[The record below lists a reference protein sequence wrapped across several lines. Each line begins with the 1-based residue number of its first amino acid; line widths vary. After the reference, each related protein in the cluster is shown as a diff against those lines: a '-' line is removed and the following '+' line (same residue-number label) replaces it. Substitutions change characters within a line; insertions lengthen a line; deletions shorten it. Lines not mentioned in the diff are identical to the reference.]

1 MLEDEVHMI
10 AGVLAKYY
18 SLRLRAKGM
27 IHYLMHALYLHGIS
41 ISVEYTQLSLRIG
54 IIHVCVCERGRE
66 SSPILDPLRIKFT
79 PWKHRILTN

>member
-1 MLEDEVHMI
+1 MVISLHPCIFNDYQNEQKGEYMLEDEVHMI

-41 ISVEYTQLSLRIG
+41 ISVEYTQLSLCIR
-54 IIHVCVCERGRE
+54 IIHVCVCV
-66 SSPILDPLRIKFT
+66 
-79 PWKHRILTN
+79 